1 MQINSPCSFIRM
13 TVEIAIV
20 LGIIVLAVILFV
32 TERLSIDTVAI
43 LIMTLFMLT
52 GILTPAEGFA
62 GFSNPATITV
72 ASMFIISSAIF
83 KSGVLNSVGVGL
95 TRIGRSNYLLC
106 LLSLMLIAGSL
117 SAFINDTAVVALL
130 MPVVIQVSRD
140 IKVSPSKLLIPL
152 SFGALMGGVCTLI
165 GTSTNILVSGIA
177 QAQGERPLSMFEF
190 APAGVWFLLVGVL
203 YMFLVGRHLLP
214 NRKSAEN
221 LSEEFNLG
229 DYLTEIVLLPESPS
243 VGVPL
248 QQSGL
253 VRDLDIEVMQVTR
266 EKEKIQVFPS
276 LILRANDVL
285 KVRIGVEK
293 LKKLKQEKGVKLKSE
308 RKFRDDDVGMGGSK
322 LYEAI
327 VTPNSYMEG
336 KSLKELNFRS
346 YNYGASVLA
355 IRHRDEIVHEKPTHV
370 KLSAGDVLLIVANGY
385 QAEKLRQN
393 DDLLIISQTE
403 RSHFNYGK
411 IIPVLLI
418 SVGVVLTAATGLV
431 PIVISALVG
440 VLLLVIFGCIRVEE
454 AYKSI
459 DWKVIFM
466 LAGVLSMGA
475 ALEKTGAAKLL
486 ADFLIVGVGDL
497 GPRAILSIFFFITFM
512 TTNFMSNNATAA
524 LLAPIAIVTAEELG
538 VSVRPFIMAV
548 AYAASLSFMTPMGY
562 QTNTMIYG
570 PGNYRFSDY
579 LKVGTP
585 LNLLLWLLASLI
597 IPYFFPL

>member
-1 MQINSPCSFIRM
+1 M
-13 TVEIAIV
+13 TFEIAVV
-20 LGIIVLAVILFV
+20 LGIIVLAVILFI

-43 LIMTLFMLT
+43 LIMVLFMVT

-83 KSGVLNSVGVGL
+83 KSGALNSIGVGL
-95 TRIGRSNYLLC
+95 TRIGRKNYLLC
-106 LLSLMLIAGSL
+106 LLSLMLIAGCL

-130 MPVVIQVSRD
+130 MPVVIQVSKD
-140 IKVSPSKLLIPL
+140 IRVSPSKLLIPL

-177 QAQGERPLSMFEF
+177 QAQGEEPLQMFEF
-190 APAGVWFLLVGVL
+190 APAGIWFLVVGIL
-203 YMFLVGRHLLP
+203 YMFFIGRHLLP
-214 NRKSAEN
+214 NRKLTEN
-221 LSEEFNLG
+221 LSEDFDLG
-229 DYLTEIVLLPESPS
+229 DYLTEIVLLPDSPS
-243 VGVPL
+243 VGLAL
-248 QQSGL
+248 QESGL

-266 EKEKIQVFPS
+266 QKEKIQVFPT
-276 LILRANDVL
+276 LILHADDIL
-285 KVRIGVEK
+285 KVRIGVQK
-293 LKKLKQEKGVKLKSE
+293 LKKLKQERGVKLKSE
-308 RKFRDDDVGMGGSK
+308 RKFRDEDMSMRDSK

-355 IRHRDEIVHEKPTHV
+355 IRHRDEIVHEKPTHI
-370 KLSAGDVLLIVANGY
+370 KLSAGDVLLIAADTQ

-393 DDLLIISQTE
+393 DALLIISQTE
-403 RSHFNYGK
+403 RSPFDYSK

-418 SVGVVLTAATGLV
+418 SVGVIIAAATGLV
-431 PIVISALVG
+431 PIVLSALVG
-440 VLLLVIFGCIRVEE
+440 VMLLIILGCIRVDEV
-454 AYKSI
+454 YKAI

-486 ADFLIVGVGDL
+486 ADYLIYGVGEY
-497 GPRAILSIFFFITFM
+497 GPRALLSVFFFITFM
-512 TTNFMSNNATAA
+512 ATNFMSNNATAA
-524 LLAPIAIVTAEELG
+524 LLAPIAIVTAQELG
-538 VSVRPFIMAV
+538 VSVRPFLMAV

-585 LNLLLWLLASLI
+585 LNILFWILASII
-597 IPYFFPL
+597 IPIFFPL

>member
-1 MQINSPCSFIRM
+1 M
-13 TVEIAIV
+13 TYEIAIV

-43 LIMTLFMLT
+43 LTMVLFMLS
-52 GILTPAEGFA
+52 GILAPAEGFA

-72 ASMFIISSAIF
+72 AAMFAISSAIF
-83 KSGVLNSVGVGL
+83 KSGALSSVGVVL
-95 TRIGRSNYLLC
+95 TRIGRKNYLFC
-106 LLSLMLIAGSL
+106 LLSLMLISGGL

-130 MPVVIQVSRD
+130 MPVVIQVSQD

-177 QAQGERPLSMFEF
+177 EAQGEEALQMFEF
-190 APAGVWFLLVGVL
+190 TPAGIWFLLFGIL
-203 YMFLVGRHLLP
+203 YMFFIGRHLLP
-214 NRKSAEN
+214 NRVLAED
-221 LSEEFNLG
+221 LSESFDMG
-229 DYLTEIVLLPESPS
+229 DYITEIILLPASPS

-248 QQSGL
+248 HRSSL
-253 VRDLDIEVMQVTR
+253 VQELDVEVMQVTR
-266 EKEKIQVFPS
+266 DKERIQVFPS
-276 LILRANDVL
+276 LILHADDIL
-285 KVRIGVEK
+285 KVRCSVEK
-293 LKKLKQEKGVKLKSE
+293 LKQLKKDRGILLKSE
-308 RKFRDDDVGMGGSK
+308 RRFRDKDLRLNDSK

-327 VTPNSYMEG
+327 VTPNSYLEG
-336 KSLKELNFRS
+336 KSLKKLDFRS

-355 IRHRDEIVHEKPTHV
+355 IRHRNEILHEKLAHV
-370 KLSAGDVLLIVANGY
+370 KLSAGDVLLIAANKF
-385 QAEKLRQN
+385 QAEKLKQN
-393 DDLLIISQTE
+393 EDILIISQTE
-403 RSHFNYGK
+403 RSHYNYGK
-411 IIPVLLI
+411 TIPVILI
-418 SVGVVLTAATGLV
+418 SVGVVAAAALNLV
-431 PIVISALVG
+431 PIVLSAIVG
-440 VLLLVIFGCIRVEE
+440 VVLLVLFNCIRVAEV
-454 AYKSI
+454 YKAI

-486 ADFLIVGVGDL
+486 ADYLIYGVGEY
-497 GPRAILSIFFFITFM
+497 GPHALLSVFFFITFM

-524 LLAPIAIVTAEELG
+524 LLAPIAIVTAKELG
-538 VSVRPFIMAV
+538 VSVKPFLMGV

-585 LNLLLWLLASLI
+585 LNLIFWILASI
-597 IPYFFPL
+597 ILPMFFPF

>member
-1 MQINSPCSFIRM
+1 M
-13 TVEIAIV
+13 TFEIAVV

-43 LIMTLFMLT
+43 LIMVLFMVT

-83 KSGVLNSVGVGL
+83 KSGALNSIGVGL
-95 TRIGRSNYLLC
+95 TRIGRKNYLLC
-106 LLSLMLIAGSL
+106 LLSLMLIAGCL

-130 MPVVIQVSRD
+130 MPVVIQVSKD
-140 IKVSPSKLLIPL
+140 IRVSPSKLLIPL

-177 QAQGERPLSMFEF
+177 QAQGEEPLQMFEF
-190 APAGVWFLLVGVL
+190 APAGIWFLVVGIL
-203 YMFLVGRHLLP
+203 YMFFIGRHLLP
-214 NRKSAEN
+214 NRKLTEN
-221 LSEEFNLG
+221 LSEDFDLG
-229 DYLTEIVLLPESPS
+229 DYLTEIVLLPDSPS
-243 VGVPL
+243 VGLAL
-248 QQSGL
+248 QESGL

-266 EKEKIQVFPS
+266 QKEKIQVFPT
-276 LILRANDVL
+276 LILHADDIL
-285 KVRIGVEK
+285 KVRIGVQK
-293 LKKLKQEKGVKLKSE
+293 LKKLKQERGVKLKSE
-308 RKFRDDDVGMGGSK
+308 RKFRDEDMSMRDSK

-355 IRHRDEIVHEKPTHV
+355 IRHRDEIVHEKPTHI
-370 KLSAGDVLLIVANGY
+370 KLSAGDVLLIAADTQ

-393 DDLLIISQTE
+393 DALLIISQTE
-403 RSHFNYGK
+403 RSPFDYSK

-418 SVGVVLTAATGLV
+418 SVGVIMAAATGLV
-431 PIVISALVG
+431 PIVLSALVG
-440 VLLLVIFGCIRVEE
+440 VMLLIILGCIRVDEV
-454 AYKSI
+454 YKAI

-486 ADFLIVGVGDL
+486 ADYLIYGVGEY
-497 GPRAILSIFFFITFM
+497 GPRALLSVFFFITFM
-512 TTNFMSNNATAA
+512 ATNFMSNNATAA
-524 LLAPIAIVTAEELG
+524 LLAPIAIVTAQELG
-538 VSVRPFIMAV
+538 VSVRPFLMAV

-585 LNLLLWLLASLI
+585 LNILFWILASII
-597 IPYFFPL
+597 IPIFFPL

>member
-1 MQINSPCSFIRM
+1 M

-32 TERLSIDTVAI
+32 TERFSIDTVAI
-43 LIMTLFMLT
+43 LIMVLFMLS
-52 GILTPAEGFA
+52 GILTPAEGLA

-83 KSGVLNSVGVGL
+83 KSGMLNGVGLGL
-95 TRIGRSNYLLC
+95 TRIGRTNYLLC
-106 LLSLMLIAGSL
+106 LLALMLIAGTL

-130 MPVVIQVSRD
+130 MPVVIQVSKD

-177 QAQGERPLSMFEF
+177 QAQGERPLGMFEF
-190 APAGVWFLLVGVL
+190 APAGVWFLLVGVA
-203 YMFLVGRHLLP
+203 YMFFIGRHLLP
-214 NRKSAEN
+214 SRKLTES
-221 LSEEFNLG
+221 LSEDFDLG
-229 DYLTEIVLLPESPS
+229 DYLTEVVLLPESPS

-248 QQSGL
+248 QQSSL

-266 EKEKIQVFPS
+266 GQEKMQVFPS
-276 LILRANDVL
+276 FILNENDVL

-293 LKKLKQEKGVKLKSE
+293 LKKLKQERGLKLKSE
-308 RKFRDDDVGMGGSK
+308 RKFRDEDMSMSDSK

-327 VTPNSYMEG
+327 VTPGSYMEG

-370 KLSAGDVLLIVANGY
+370 KLSAGDVLLIAANSS

-393 DDLLIISQTE
+393 EDLLIISQTE
-403 RSHFNYGK
+403 RSPFNYSK

-418 SVGVVLTAATGLV
+418 SVGVVLAAATGLV
-431 PIVISALVG
+431 PIVLSALAGV
-440 VLLLVIFGCIRVEE
+440 VLLIIFRCIRVDEV
-454 AYKSI
+454 YKAI

-475 ALEKTGAAKLL
+475 ALEKTGAARLL
-486 ADFLIVGVGDL
+486 ADYLIYGVGEY
-497 GPRAILSIFFFITFM
+497 GPRALLSVFFFITFM

-524 LLAPIAIVTAEELG
+524 LLAPIAIVTAQELG
-538 VSVRPFIMAV
+538 VSVRPFLMAV

-585 LNLLLWLLASLI
+585 LNILFWILASLI
-597 IPYFFPL
+597 IPVFFPL

>member
-1 MQINSPCSFIRM
+1 MNL
-13 TVEIAIV
+13 EIATV

-32 TERLSIDTVAI
+32 TERFSIDTVAI
-43 LIMTLFMLT
+43 LTMALFMVT

-72 ASMFIISSAIF
+72 ASMFVISSAIF
-83 KSGVLNSVGVGL
+83 KSGALNSIGIAL
-95 TRIGRSNYLLC
+95 TRIGRKNYLLC
-106 LLSLMLIAGSL
+106 LLWLMLIAGTL

-140 IKVSPSKLLIPL
+140 INVSPSKLLIPL

-177 QAQGERPLSMFEF
+177 QAQGEPPLQMFEF
-190 APAGVWFLLVGVL
+190 SAAGIWFLLVGVA

-214 NRKSAEN
+214 NRKMAQN
-221 LSEEFNLG
+221 LSEDFNLG
-229 DYLTEIVLLPESPS
+229 DYLTEIVLLPDSPL
-243 VGVPL
+243 VGEQL
-248 QQSGL
+248 HKSSL
-253 VRDLDIEVMQVTR
+253 VRDLDIDVMQVTR
-266 EKEKIQVFPS
+266 QKERIQVFPS
-276 LILRANDVL
+276 LLLRANDVL

-293 LKKLKQEKGVKLKSE
+293 LKKLKQLQGVKLKSE
-308 RKFRDDDVGMGGSK
+308 RKFRDEDTQLTDSS

-336 KSLKELNFRS
+336 KSLKELNFRA

-355 IRHRDEIVHEKPTHV
+355 IRHRDEIVNEKPTHI
-370 KLSAGDVLLIVANGY
+370 KLSAGDVLLISANKE

-393 DDLLIISQTE
+393 DDILIISQTE
-403 RSHFNYGK
+403 RSSFNYGK
-411 IIPVLLI
+411 IIPVLLV
-418 SVGVVLTAATGLV
+418 SVGVVFSAATGLV
-431 PIVISALVG
+431 PIVLSALVG
-440 VLLLVIFGCIRVEE
+440 VVLLILLGCIRVDEV
-454 AYKSI
+454 YKAI

-486 ADFLIVGVGDL
+486 ADNLILVIGQY
-497 GPRAILSIFFFITFM
+497 GPHVLLSVFFFITFM

-524 LLAPIAIVTAEELG
+524 LLAPIAIVTAKELG
-538 VSVRPFIMAV
+538 VSVRPFLMAV

-585 LNLLLWLLASLI
+585 LNILFWILASLI
-597 IPYFFPL
+597 LPIFFPL

>member
-1 MQINSPCSFIRM
+1 M
-13 TVEIAIV
+13 TVEIGIV
-20 LGIIVLAVILFV
+20 LGIILLAVILFV
-32 TERLSIDTVAI
+32 TERLSIDTVA
-43 LIMTLFMLT
+43 LLTMVLFMAT

-62 GFSNPATITV
+62 GFSNAATITV
-72 ASMFIISSAIF
+72 AAMFIISSAIF
-83 KSGVLNSVGVGL
+83 KSGALNKVGTGL
-95 TRIGRSNYLLC
+95 TRIGRNSYLLC
-106 LLSLMLIAGSL
+106 LLALMLFSGGL

-130 MPVVIQVSRD
+130 MPVVIQVSKD
-140 IKVSPSKLLIPL
+140 IRVSPSKLLIPL
-152 SFGALMGGVCTLI
+152 SFGALLGGACTLI

-177 QAQGERPLSMFEF
+177 QAQGVEPLQMFEF
-190 APAGVWFLLVGVL
+190 LPAGILFLLLGIL
-203 YMFLVGRHLLP
+203 YMFFVGRHLLP
-214 NRKSAEN
+214 ERKHTES
-221 LSEEFNLG
+221 LSEEFDLG
-229 DYLTEIVLLPESPS
+229 DYLTEIVLLPASPL

-248 QQSGL
+248 QRSSL

-266 EKEKIQVFPS
+266 DKDKVQVFPS

-293 LKKLKQEKGVKLKSE
+293 LKKLKQEQGVILKSE
-308 RKFRDDDVGMGGSK
+308 RKFRDEDVGMYDDSM

-336 KSLKELNFRS
+336 KSLKELNFRA

-355 IRHRDEIVHEKPTHV
+355 IRHRDEIVHDKLAHV
-370 KLSAGDVLLIVANGY
+370 KLAAGDVLLIAANSD

-393 DDLLIISQTE
+393 DDILIISQTV
-403 RSHFNYGK
+403 RSDFNYGK
-411 IIPVLLI
+411 ILPVLLI
-418 SVGVVLTAATGLV
+418 SVFVVLTAATGLV
-431 PIVISALVG
+431 PIVLSAVVGVVALVT
-440 VLLLVIFGCIRVEE
+440 FRCIKLEE
-454 AYKSI
+454 AYAAI

-466 LAGVLSMGA
+466 LGGVLSMGA

-486 ADFLIVGVGDL
+486 ADYLIVGVGAY
-497 GPRAILSIFFFITFM
+497 GPHALLSVFFFVTFM

-524 LLAPIAIVTAEELG
+524 LLAPIAIVTAQEMG
-538 VSVRPFIMAV
+538 VSERPFIMAV

-562 QTNTMIYG
+562 QTNTMIYS

-585 LNLLLWLLASLI
+585 LNLLLWLLASLV

>member
-1 MQINSPCSFIRM
+1 M
-13 TVEIAIV
+13 TFEIAVV
-20 LGIIVLAVILFV
+20 LGIIVLAVILFI

-43 LIMTLFMLT
+43 LIMVLFMVT

-83 KSGVLNSVGVGL
+83 KSGALNSIGVGL
-95 TRIGRSNYLLC
+95 TRIGRKNYLLC
-106 LLSLMLIAGSL
+106 LLSLMLIAGCL

-130 MPVVIQVSRD
+130 MPVVIQVSKD
-140 IKVSPSKLLIPL
+140 IRVSPSKLLIPL

-177 QAQGERPLSMFEF
+177 QAQGEEPLQMFEF
-190 APAGVWFLLVGVL
+190 APAGIWFLVVGIL
-203 YMFLVGRHLLP
+203 YMFFIGRHLLP
-214 NRKSAEN
+214 NRKLTEN
-221 LSEEFNLG
+221 LSEDFDLG
-229 DYLTEIVLLPESPS
+229 DYLTEIVLLPDSPS
-243 VGVPL
+243 VGLAL
-248 QQSGL
+248 QESGL

-266 EKEKIQVFPS
+266 QKEKIQVFPT
-276 LILRANDVL
+276 LILHADDIL
-285 KVRIGVEK
+285 KVRIGVQK
-293 LKKLKQEKGVKLKSE
+293 LKKLKQERGVKLKSE
-308 RKFRDDDVGMGGSK
+308 RKFRDEDMSMRDSK

-355 IRHRDEIVHEKPTHV
+355 IRHRDEIVHEKPTHI
-370 KLSAGDVLLIVANGY
+370 KLSAGDVLLIAADTQ

-393 DDLLIISQTE
+393 DALLIISQTE
-403 RSHFNYGK
+403 RSPFDYSK

-418 SVGVVLTAATGLV
+418 SVGVIMAAATGLV
-431 PIVISALVG
+431 PIVLSALVG
-440 VLLLVIFGCIRVEE
+440 VMLLIILGCIRVDEV
-454 AYKSI
+454 YKAI

-486 ADFLIVGVGDL
+486 ADYLIYGVGEY
-497 GPRAILSIFFFITFM
+497 GPRALLSVFFFITFVA
-512 TTNFMSNNATAA
+512 TNFMSNNATAA
-524 LLAPIAIVTAEELG
+524 LLAPIAIVTAQELG
-538 VSVRPFIMAV
+538 VSVRPFLMAV

-585 LNLLLWLLASLI
+585 LNILFWILASII
-597 IPYFFPL
+597 IPIFFPL

>member
-1 MQINSPCSFIRM
+1 M
-13 TVEIAIV
+13 TFEIAVV

-43 LIMTLFMLT
+43 LIMVLFMVT
-52 GILTPAEGFA
+52 GILTPTEGFA
-62 GFSNPATITV
+62 GFSNPATVTV
-72 ASMFIISSAIF
+72 ACMFIISSAIF
-83 KSGVLNSVGVGL
+83 KSGALNSIGIGL
-95 TRIGRSNYLLC
+95 TRIGRKNYLLC
-106 LLSLMLIAGSL
+106 LLSLMLISGSL

-130 MPVVIQVSRD
+130 MPVVIQVSKD
-140 IKVSPSKLLIPL
+140 IRVSPSKLLIPL

-177 QAQGERPLSMFEF
+177 QAQGEEPLQMFEF
-190 APAGVWFLLVGVL
+190 APAGIWFLVVGVL
-203 YMFLVGRHLLP
+203 YMFFIGRHLLP
-214 NRKSAEN
+214 NRKLTEN
-221 LSEEFNLG
+221 LSEDFDLG
-229 DYLTEIVLLPESPS
+229 DYLTEIVLLPDSAS
-243 VGVPL
+243 VGLPL
-248 QQSGL
+248 QESSL

-266 EKEKIQVFPS
+266 QKEKIQVFPM
-276 LILRANDVL
+276 LILHADDIL
-285 KVRIGVEK
+285 KVRIGVQK
-293 LKKLKQEKGVKLKSE
+293 LKKLKQERGVKLKSE
-308 RKFRDDDVGMGGSK
+308 RKFRDEDMSMRDSK

-355 IRHRDEIVHEKPTHV
+355 IRHRDEIVHEKPTHI
-370 KLSAGDVLLIVANGY
+370 KLSAGDVLLIAADTQ

-393 DDLLIISQTE
+393 DALLIISQTE
-403 RSHFNYGK
+403 RSPFDYSK

-418 SVGVVLTAATGLV
+418 SVGVVIAAATGLV
-431 PIVISALVG
+431 PIVLSALVG
-440 VLLLVIFGCIRVEE
+440 VMLLIILGCIRVDEV
-454 AYKSI
+454 YKAI

-486 ADFLIVGVGDL
+486 ADYLIYGVGEY
-497 GPRAILSIFFFITFM
+497 GPQALLSVFFFITFM
-512 TTNFMSNNATAA
+512 ATNFMSNNATAA
-524 LLAPIAIVTAEELG
+524 LLAPIAIVTAQELG
-538 VSVRPFIMAV
+538 VSVRPFLMAV

-585 LNLLLWLLASLI
+585 LNILFWILASI
-597 IPYFFPL
+597 ILPYFFPF

>member
-1 MQINSPCSFIRM
+1 M
-13 TVEIAIV
+13 TVEIGIV
-20 LGIIVLAVILFV
+20 LGIILLAVILFV

-43 LIMTLFMLT
+43 LTMVLFMVT

-83 KSGVLNSVGVGL
+83 RSGVLNSVGVGL
-95 TRIGRSNYLLC
+95 TRIGRNSYLLC
-106 LLSLMLIAGSL
+106 LLALMLTSGLL

-140 IKVSPSKLLIPL
+140 IRVSPAKLLIPL
-152 SFGALMGGVCTLI
+152 SFGALLGGVCTLI

-177 QAQGERPLSMFEF
+177 LAQGVEPLTMFEF
-190 APAGVWFLLVGVL
+190 LPAGIVFLVVGIT
-203 YMFLVGRHLLP
+203 YMFFLGRHLLP
-214 NRKSAEN
+214 DRKHTES
-221 LSEEFNLG
+221 LSEEFNMG
-229 DYLTEIVLLPESPS
+229 DYLTEIVLLPDSPL

-248 QQSGL
+248 QRSSL
-253 VRDLDIEVMQVTR
+253 VRDLDIEVMQVLR
-266 EKEKIQVFPS
+266 EKEKLQVFPA

-293 LKKLKQEKGVKLKSE
+293 LKKLKQQQGVILKSE
-308 RKFRDDDVGMGGSK
+308 RRFRDEDVGMYDSM

-327 VTPNSYMEG
+327 VTPNSYMGG
-336 KSLKELNFRS
+336 KSLKELNFRA

-355 IRHRDEIVHEKPTHV
+355 IRHRDEIVHDKLAHV
-370 KLSAGDVLLIVANGY
+370 KLSAGDVLLIAADSD

-393 DDLLIISQTE
+393 DDILIISQTV
-403 RSHFNYGK
+403 RSNFDYTK
-411 IIPVLLI
+411 IVPVLLI
-418 SVGVVLTAATGLV
+418 SVGVVLAAATGLV
-431 PIVISALVG
+431 PIVLSAIAG
-440 VLLLVIFGCIRVEE
+440 VVAMVIFRCIKLEE
-454 AYKSI
+454 AYSAI

-466 LAGVLSMGA
+466 LGGVLSMGA

-486 ADFLIVGVGDL
+486 ADYLILGVGSY
-497 GPRAILSIFFFITFM
+497 GPHVLLSVFFFTTFM

-524 LLAPIAIVTAEELG
+524 LLAPIAIVTAQELG
-538 VSVRPFIMAV
+538 VSERPFIMAV

-585 LNLLLWLLASLI
+585 LNLLLWLIASLI
-597 IPYFFPL
+597 IPYFFPF

>member
-1 MQINSPCSFIRM
+1 M
-13 TVEIAIV
+13 TVEIGIV
-20 LGIIVLAVILFV
+20 LGIILLAVILFV
-32 TERLSIDTVAI
+32 TDRLSMDTVA
-43 LIMTLFMLT
+43 LLTMVLFMVT

-72 ASMFIISSAIF
+72 GAMFIISSAIF
-83 KSGVLNSVGVGL
+83 KSGVLNSVGTSL
-95 TRIGRSNYLLC
+95 TRIGRNSYLLC
-106 LLSLMLIAGSL
+106 LLALMLISGAL

-140 IKVSPSKLLIPL
+140 IRVSPAKLLIPL
-152 SFGALMGGVCTLI
+152 SFGALLGGICTLI

-177 QAQGERPLSMFEF
+177 QAQGLEPLRMFEF
-190 APAGVWFLLVGVL
+190 LPAGIIFLVVGVV
-203 YMFLVGRHLLP
+203 YMFLLGRHLLP
-214 NRKSAEN
+214 DRKHTES

-229 DYLTEIVLLPESPS
+229 DYLTEIVLLPNSPL

-248 QQSGL
+248 QRSSL
-253 VRDLDIEVMQVTR
+253 VRDLDIEVMQVLR
-266 EKEKIQVFPS
+266 EKERLQVFPA

-293 LKKLKQEKGVKLKSE
+293 LKKLKQQQGVILKSE
-308 RKFRDDDVGMGGSK
+308 RRFRDEDVGMYDSM

-327 VTPNSYMEG
+327 VTPNSYMGG
-336 KSLKELNFRS
+336 KSLKELNFRA

-355 IRHRDEIVHEKPTHV
+355 IRHRDEIVHDRLAHV
-370 KLSAGDVLLIVANGY
+370 KLSAGDVLLIAANSD

-393 DDLLIISQTE
+393 NDILIISQTV
-403 RSHFNYGK
+403 RSNFDYTK
-411 IIPVLLI
+411 IVPVLLI
-418 SVGVVLTAATGLV
+418 SVGVVLAAATGLV
-431 PIVISALVG
+431 PIVLSAMVG
-440 VLLLVIFGCIRVEE
+440 AVVLVIFGCIKPKE
-454 AYKSI
+454 AYNAI

-466 LAGVLSMGA
+466 LGGVLSMGA

-486 ADFLIVGVGDL
+486 AEYLIL
-497 GPRAILSIFFFITFM
+497 GAGEHGPHVLLSAFFFITFM

-524 LLAPIAIVTAEELG
+524 LLAPIAIVTAQELG
-538 VSVRPFIMAV
+538 VSERPFIMAV
-548 AYAASLSFMTPMGY
+548 AYAASLSFMTPVGY
-562 QTNTMIYG
+562 QTNTMIYS

-597 IPYFFPL
+597 IPYFFPF